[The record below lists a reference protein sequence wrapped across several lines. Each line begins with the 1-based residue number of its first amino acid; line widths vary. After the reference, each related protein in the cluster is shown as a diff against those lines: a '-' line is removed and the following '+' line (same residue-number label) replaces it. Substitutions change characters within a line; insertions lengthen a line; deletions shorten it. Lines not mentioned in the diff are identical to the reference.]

1 MEQNEEIML
10 TDYQEKIKEIIQKI
24 DLAMEAMETIQWKL
38 HLELKKKLREGI

>member
-24 DLAMEAMETIQWKL
+24 DLAMEAMETIQ
-38 HLELKKKLREGI
+38 